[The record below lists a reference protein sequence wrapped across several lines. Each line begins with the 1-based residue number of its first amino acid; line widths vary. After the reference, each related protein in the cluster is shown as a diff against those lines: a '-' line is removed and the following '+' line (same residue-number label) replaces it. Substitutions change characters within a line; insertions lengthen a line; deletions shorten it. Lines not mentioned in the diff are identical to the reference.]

1 MCNAYEALD
10 AMELDERCGV
20 VVLTDHVGGGTV
32 TERRFLMTSTRT
44 ATQAVRPAASSGGNA
59 VARVMLNE
67 GVSLAEAMARFCGD
81 RDGNEL

>member
-1 MCNAYEALD
+1 MNDHARMCCPFCATVSQLRDDGSFLRVN
-10 AMELDERCGV
+10 CGF
-20 VVLTDHVGGGTV
+20 H
-32 TERRFLMTSTRT
+32 
-44 ATQAVRPAASSGGNA
+44 GNA